1 MAKHERKNQAKHP
14 PMYYIAA
21 ALMILGVCGI
31 LFFAGRQLIPYFRAK
46 QLQNNIPKP
55 AFSAAVR
62 QPVTFSVLS
71 ASAVAS
77 PVPET
82 EEAAAEPQTEEEKQ
96 AQAED
101 TEEEVST
108 PLTPKERAHVKEA
121 MKEAEKAFEKETEEF
136 VFAEEDAPVSEEFKE
151 LLEINPDTVGWLTV
165 GEIADYPVVKRDDE
179 YYLTHNFEGKYDP
192 NGTIF
197 VTQNN
202 VLRPRDT
209 VLLMYGHHMSSGQMF
224 GRLVRYMH
232 EDYMREFPLI
242 QFRTIYADEEE
253 HDTWYVPVSFFS
265 ASMEEGEE
273 GYFDILPMF
282 FENEKDH
289 DEYLKTIRERSVWKA
304 PTDVTKEDNLIMLI
318 TCSYDLV
325 DSRYL
330 LICRQLR
337 EDETPEQMEALYQNI
352 EP

>member
-1 MAKHERKNQAKHP
+1 MSKSGQQKEKRTA
-14 PMYYIAA
+14 MYYIATV
-21 ALMILGVCGI
+21 LMVISLIVF
-31 LFFAGRQLIPYFRAK
+31 LFFVGKNLIPYLMASK
-46 QLQNNIPKP
+46 LEKEVPKP
-55 AFSAAVR
+55 AFNASVQA
-62 QPVTFSVLS
+62 PVTFSVLS

-77 PVPET
+77 PAPEEDET
-82 EEAAAEPQTEEEKQ
+82 ASAQEAAQQEKSSKPLTKEEERVQ
-96 AQAED
+96 AILKESEILFGEED
-101 TEEEVST
+101 EET
-108 PLTPKERAHVKEA
+108 R
-121 MKEAEKAFEKETEEF
+121 
-136 VFAEEDAPVSEEFKE
+136 FAEEDVPISEEFKE
-151 LLEINPDTVGWLTV
+151 LLEINPNTVGWLTV
-165 GEIADYPVVKRDDE
+165 GEIADYPVVKWNDE
-179 YYLTHNFEGKYDP
+179 YYLTHNFEKKYDP
-192 NGTIF
+192 NGSIF

-209 VLLMYGHHMSSGQMF
+209 VLLIYGHHMSSGQMF

-232 EDYMREFPLI
+232 EDYMRKFPLI

-273 GYFDILPMF
+273 GYFNILPMF

-289 DEYLKTIRERSVWKA
+289 DEYLRTIRDRSVWKA

-337 EDETPEQMEALYQNI
+337 EDETPEEMEALYQNI

>member
-1 MAKHERKNQAKHP
+1 MAKHERKNQPKHP
-14 PMYYIAA
+14 PMYYVATV
-21 ALMILGVCGI
+21 LMILAVFGI
-31 LFFAGRQLIPYFRAK
+31 LFFAGRQIIPYFRAK

-82 EEAAAEPQTEEEKQ
+82 EEASHEK
-96 AQAED
+96 AED

-108 PLTPKERAHVKEA
+108 PLTPEEKARVQAA
-121 MKEAEKAFEKETEEF
+121 MKEAEKAFEKETEKF

-209 VLLMYGHHMSSGQMF
+209 VILMYGHHMSSGQMF

-232 EDYMREFPLI
+232 EDYMRKFPLV
-242 QFRTIYADEEE
+242 QFHTIYADEEE

-282 FENEKDH
+282 FETEEEH
-289 DEYLKTIRERSVWKA
+289 DEYLRTMLGRSVWKA

-337 EDETPEQMEALYQNI
+337 EDETPEEMEALYQNI